1 MAHDND
7 VGASER
13 SRDLVDYDFASHT
26 HEVDGHRYHFVDE
39 GQGPVLLMVHG
50 NPTWS
55 FAWRHLI
62 RDLAADYRILAV
74 DHIGCGLSDKPQNYN
89 YRLSQHIANLTRFI
103 ERLDLDQITL
113 VAHDWGG
120 AIGMGAAVARPGRF
134 QRFVLCNTAAFRAT
148 RIPARIRIC
157 RFPLLGSLAIRGAN
171 LFCRAALRM
180 AVVKHH
186 RMSAAVKRGYLLP
199 YNNWSNR
206 IAVDRFVK
214 DIPMHAGHP
223 SYQTLCDVENGLSQ
237 FVDSPML
244 LIWGDRDWC
253 FTPEFL
259 REFQRRFPQAESYRI
274 ADAGHYVFE
283 DAHEMMI
290 ARMRK
295 FLTTEPGER

>member
-1 MAHDND
+1 MAMDKD
-7 VGASER
+7 LGTCEP
-13 SRDLVDYDFASHT
+13 SRDLVDYDFSSHT
-26 HEVDGHRYHFVDE
+26 LQIDGHRYHFVDE

-62 RDLAADYRILAV
+62 RDLAADYRVLAV
-74 DHIGCGLSDKPQNYN
+74 DHIGCGLSDKPQKYN
-89 YRLSQHIANLTRFI
+89 YRLSQHIANLKQFI
-103 ERLDLDQITL
+103 QHLELQQITL

-120 AIGMGAAVARPGRF
+120 AIGMGAAVEMPDCF
-134 QRFVLCNTAAFRAT
+134 QRFVLCNTAAFRAH
-148 RIPARIRIC
+148 RIPARIQIC

-186 RMSAAVKRGYLLP
+186 RMSAEVKRGYLLP
-199 YNNWSNR
+199 YDNWSHR

-223 SYQTLCDVENGLSQ
+223 SYQTLCDVENGLSR

-259 REFQRRFPQAESYRI
+259 SEFQRRFPQAESCRI
-274 ADAGHYVFE
+274 AEAGHYVFE
-283 DAHEMMI
+283 DAHELMI
-290 ARMRK
+290 PRMRA
-295 FLTTEPGER
+295 FLAGESSDG